1 VGLPWGASR
10 SYGGHQQR
18 RLLDRDGRELPGH
31 LDRSAGDALPAIVV
45 VHDFYGLT
53 DQIKLVTAQLAAAGF
68 VAFAPDLYHGRVAT
82 TRDGAIALAQT
93 IAWNRVAIELGLA
106 VEALRD
112 RSRGAPVA
120 VCGFAM
126 GGAAALVAAAAIDR
140 IAAAVTFYGIPQDVA
155 IDNRAIKVQG
165 HFAARDQKC
174 TRPRVEALHHALLER
189 EVHHEFHVYEADNG
203 FCNPT
208 RTDAYAAPEADLAW
222 QRTLGFLR
230 AALH

>member
-1 VGLPWGASR
+1 MGEKLSFALNGQKVQGWFAKPA
-10 SYGGHQQR
+10 
-18 RLLDRDGRELPGH
+18 
-31 LDRSAGDALPAIVV
+31 AGKGPAVV
-45 VHDFYGLT
+45 VIQEWWGLVPHVM
-53 DQIKLVTAQLAAAGF
+53 DVTERFAKEGF
-68 VAFAPDLYHGRVAT
+68 VAFAPDLYHGQVAT

-93 IAWNRVAIELGLA
+93 IAWNRVAIEIGLA
-106 VEALRD
+106 VDALRA
-112 RSRGAPVA
+112 RSNDAPVA

-189 EVHHEFHVYEADNG
+189 KVHHEFHVYEADNG

-208 RTDAYAAPEADLAW
+208 RPDAYAAPEADLAW
-222 QRTLGFLR
+222 QRALGFLR